1 MENPIQHIG
10 VILADQFALMS
21 LASATEPL
29 RAANLLSGK
38 DLYKITFIAAEGSQ
52 VSSSLGLLANA
63 MPLSEAGYDY
73 DLVLVAAAGNPLH
86 YQNPK
91 LTRYLRTLS
100 SKRVNLGGIAGG
112 PVLLAKAGL
121 LKNKRFTVHWEHF
134 DALQELDPTYMIE
147 RNLYVIDQGRY
158 TCAGGVAPIDMMN
171 AIITKDHGDNL
182 AKRVNDWLINT
193 SVRQASDPQ
202 RVGLVEKYSVHHPAL
217 LSAIK
222 LMQDHLSDPLSSAQI
237 ASLSNIG
244 ERQLSRLFQRYLGKK
259 INQFYAEMRLE
270 HSHKL
275 VKQTSMQIV
284 EIAVASGYESA
295 AYFSQK
301 FKMHFGYSPTSFRKK
316 HAKKSPDTA

>member
-1 MENPIQHIG
+1 MEKTIHHIG

-38 DLYKITFIAAEGSQ
+38 ELYKITFIAAEGTQ
-52 VSSSLGLLANA
+52 TSSSLGLMANGLALA
-63 MPLSEAGYDY
+63 EAGYDY
-73 DLVLVAAAGNPLH
+73 DLVMVAAAGNPMH
-86 YQNPK
+86 YENPELLK
-91 LTRYLRTLS
+91 YLSILA
-100 SKRVNLGGIAGG
+100 SKRVDLGGISGG

-121 LKNKRFTVHWEHF
+121 LKDKRFTVHWEHY
-134 DALQELDPTYMIE
+134 DALQEIDPSFQME
-147 RNLYVIDQGRY
+147 RNLYVIDKGRY

-171 AIITKDHGDNL
+171 AIITADHGRDL
-182 AKRVNDWLINT
+182 AKEVNDWLINT

-202 RVGLVEKYSVHHPAL
+202 RVGLVEKYRVHHPSL
-217 LSAIK
+217 LSAIE
-222 LMQDHLSDPLSSAQI
+222 LMQDHLSDPLSSVQI

-270 HSHKL
+270 HAHLL
-275 VKQTSMQIV
+275 VKQTSLPIV

-301 FKMHFGYSPTSFRKK
+301 FKTHFGYSPTSFRKK
-316 HAKKSPDTA
+316 SGT